1 MSAIIRRLIEC
12 FSSGQEYRV
21 IFLGLDASGKT
32 TLLYRMKLGAYRA
45 CHWQL
50 DSKSNIPHPGEI
62 VQTIPTIGFNVESV
76 QLRAR
81 MGTTDRILKVD
92 CWDVGSVC
100 GRPMWGLLKHFL
112 APSDAIVW
120 LIDSSDRERLSESV
134 EGFSTA
140 MRSLAEDTTLDV
152 EPKDRPVLMRVVF
165 LFYLATKQDFPKAMS
180 IDEIRLKVNPALS
193 GRRSFAV
200 GISLNQSLT
209 EGALP
214 EAFGWLLMA
223 LENPRSLP
231 ASGTSSIST
240 SSSTLKPKTAD
251 PTNPAATTLE
261 EKLSAWLR
269 RTETDSPPEEF
280 LRQFAE
286 LQLPAWDHYTHIR
299 IAYLLLTKSGRQ
311 KGKDMVFEG
320 IEKYIAQSSQT
331 RGRTFHVTMTYF
343 WIQMVHFGIRS
354 TPDVDSVVEKL
365 AESEEFMR
373 FLLLNPFVTDGGL
386 WAQYYSKDV
395 MMSVKAKAEMVL
407 PDKKALPNLVV
418 RDAINRV

>member
-1 MSAIIRRLIEC
+1 MSAIIRRLIER
-12 FSSGQEYRV
+12 FSPGTEYSV
-21 IFLGLDASGKT
+21 VFLGLDGSGKT
-32 TLLYRMKLGAYRA
+32 TLLYRMKLG
-45 CHWQL
+45 
-50 DSKSNIPHPGEI
+50 EI
-62 VQTIPTIGFNVESV
+62 VQTIPTIGFNAEVV

-81 MGTTDRILKVD
+81 MGTTDRTLKVT
-92 CWDVGSVC
+92 CWDLGGGCS
-100 GRPMWGLLKHFL
+100 GRPNTGLPKHYI
-112 APSDAIVW
+112 AYSDAIIW
-120 LIDSSDRERLSESV
+120 FIDSRDRERLPESIDELSDV
-134 EGFSTA
+134 

-152 EPKDRPVLMRVVF
+152 KPKDRPVLMQVD
-165 LFYLATKQDFPKAMS
+165 LPKAMP
-180 IDEIRLKVNPALS
+180 IDEIRDKVNPAFA
-193 GRRSFAV
+193 GHRSFTV
-200 GISLNQSLT
+200 GTSLNQSLT

-214 EAFGWLLMA
+214 EAFGWLLTA
-223 LENPRSLP
+223 LENPQSLP
-231 ASGTSSIST
+231 ASGTSLTST
-240 SSSTLKPKTAD
+240 STSKPVTVNA
-251 PTNPAATTLE
+251 TNPTATALE

-269 RTETDSPPEEF
+269 RTEADSPPEEF

-286 LQLPAWDHYTHIR
+286 TQLPAWDHYTHIR
-299 IAYLLLTKSGRQ
+299 IAYLLLTKFGRQ

-320 IEKYIAQSSQT
+320 IEKYIAQSGSQT

>member
-1 MSAIIRRLIEC
+1 MNAIIRRLIER
-12 FSSGQEYRV
+12 FSSGKEHRV

-32 TLLYRMKLGAYRA
+32 TLLYRMKLG
-45 CHWQL
+45 
-50 DSKSNIPHPGEI
+50 EV
-62 VQTIPTIGFNVESV
+62 VQTIPSIGFNVESV

-81 MGTTDRILKVD
+81 MGTTDRILNVD
-92 CWDVGSVC
+92 CWDVGGC
-100 GRPMWGLLKHFL
+100 GRPMWGLLKHYL
-112 APSDAIVW
+112 APSDAIIW
-120 LIDSSDRERLSESV
+120 LIDSCDRERLSESV
-134 EGFSTA
+134 EEFSTV
-140 MRSLAEDTTLDV
+140 MRSLTKDATLDV
-152 EPKDRPVLMRVVF
+152 EPKDRPVLI
-165 LFYLATKQDFPKAMS
+165 LATKQDLPKAMS

-200 GISLNQSLT
+200 GTSLNQSLT

-223 LENPRSLP
+223 LENPQSLP

-240 SSSTLKPKTAD
+240 STLKPKAAD

-299 IAYLLLTKSGRQ
+299 IAYLLLTKFGRQ

-320 IEKYIAQSSQT
+320 IERYITQSSQT

-354 TPDVDSVVEKL
+354 TPDADPAVEKL

-373 FLLLNPFVTDGGL
+373 FLLLNPFVADGGL

-418 RDAINRV
+418 RDAITKV

>member
-1 MSAIIRRLIEC
+1 
-12 FSSGQEYRV
+12 
-21 IFLGLDASGKT
+21 
-32 TLLYRMKLGAYRA
+32 
-45 CHWQL
+45 
-50 DSKSNIPHPGEI
+50 
-62 VQTIPTIGFNVESV
+62 
-76 QLRAR
+76 
-81 MGTTDRILKVD
+81 
-92 CWDVGSVC
+92 
-100 GRPMWGLLKHFL
+100 
-112 APSDAIVW
+112 
-120 LIDSSDRERLSESV
+120 
-134 EGFSTA
+134 
-140 MRSLAEDTTLDV
+140 
-152 EPKDRPVLMRVVF
+152 
-165 LFYLATKQDFPKAMS
+165 MS
-180 IDEIRLKVNPALS
+180 IDEIRLKVSPALS

-200 GISLNQSLT
+200 GTSLNQSLT

-223 LENPRSLP
+223 LENPQSLP

-240 SSSTLKPKTAD
+240 STSTLKPKAAD

-269 RTETDSPPEEF
+269 RTETDSPPGEF

-286 LQLPAWDHYTHIR
+286 LQLSAWDHYTHIR
-299 IAYLLLTKSGRQ
+299 IAYLLLTKFGRQ
-311 KGKDMVFEG
+311 KGACCDFVGARHGINFWIPGKDMVFEG
-320 IEKYIAQSSQT
+320 IERYIVQSSQT

-386 WAQYYSKDV
+386 WEQYYSKDV

-407 PDKKALPNLVV
+407 PDKKPLPNLVV

>member
-1 MSAIIRRLIEC
+1 MNAIIRRLIER
-12 FSSGQEYRV
+12 FSSGKEHRV

-32 TLLYRMKLGAYRA
+32 TLLYRMKLG
-45 CHWQL
+45 
-50 DSKSNIPHPGEI
+50 EV
-62 VQTIPTIGFNVESV
+62 VQTIPSIGFNVESV

-81 MGTTDRILKVD
+81 MGTTDRILNID
-92 CWDVGSVC
+92 CWDVGGC
-100 GRPMWGLLKHFL
+100 GRPMWGLLKHYL
-112 APSDAIVW
+112 APSDAIIW
-120 LIDSSDRERLSESV
+120 LIDSNDRERLSESV
-134 EGFSTA
+134 EEFSTV
-140 MRSLAEDTTLDV
+140 MRSLTKDATLDV
-152 EPKDRPVLMRVVF
+152 EPKDRPVLI
-165 LFYLATKQDFPKAMS
+165 LATKQDFPKAMS

-200 GISLNQSLT
+200 GTSLNQSLT

-223 LENPRSLP
+223 LENPQSLP

-240 SSSTLKPKTAD
+240 STLKPKAAD

-299 IAYLLLTKSGRQ
+299 IAYLLLTKFGRQ

-320 IEKYIAQSSQT
+320 IEKYIAQNGSQT

-373 FLLLNPFVTDGGL
+373 FLLLNPFVADGGL

-418 RDAINRV
+418 RDAITKV